1 MDSTNVLGMT
11 QLPNVKI
18 MNADYLIFEGDHHV
32 LSENVDIDGVRNS
45 LKKDQSRFLH
55 ERVA

>member
-1 MDSTNVLGMT
+1 MHSTNILRMT

-18 MNADYLIFEGDHHV
+18 MNANNLIFEGYHHI
-32 LSENVDIDGVRNS
+32 LSENVDVDGVRNS
-45 LKKDQSRFLH
+45 LKEDQPRFLH